1 MPQAKSWRKE
11 ITGRWTMSA
20 EPNARMPV
28 DVAERLRAI
37 LASKDLTLYQV
48 SQQSEVLYGHSSPYF
63 LPHNLYYDLR
73 SGTFTLSIHQLAA
86 LSRVSGYRLND
97 WVRAFGFD
105 LQDIVRLQVLLPS
118 NRTVI
123 LNSTLDDAQAFVP
136 RLESKAFH
144 NPTPA
149 MAPLS
154 ELLEFKNYSR
164 LGALNITT
172 GNHLYAKIGGED
184 TLAFPELLPG
194 SIVRAN
200 VNFANDH
207 VLRRNGATSNDLFLI
222 EHSKGFY
229 CCRLQVV
236 EDRLIVPVSTQLPY
250 GRVEL
255 QVPEEARN
263 LGVVDLEIRSLV
275 RPEHPEVA
283 MDLAR
288 HWRPRA
294 LEEPS
299 KLGPLLRNSRMKMN
313 LSLRDASALSR
324 RAADLLRN
332 EQYFVSSSSLSDY
345 EALDTPPRHF
355 HKTITLCSLYGLQFN
370 SFLRTI
376 GIEPES
382 LGKEVVPDRFVGRDF
397 LQVRITGNMEAHPAG
412 FLATLLRESAEIP
425 FFLRDSLE
433 ALSGISEVSL
443 DDCFW
448 VGGERNPLHP
458 YLMKALVV
466 IVNRRKRKPI
476 HFRSKPLWE
485 QPLYVL
491 LKRDGTYLC
500 ACCGLENGSLVVHPY
515 SQEFYRA
522 TRLRY
527 HDDAEIVGQ
536 VVTIARKLR

>member
-1 MPQAKSWRKE
+1 ML
-11 ITGRWTMSA
+11 A
-20 EPNARMPV
+20 EPNETMPV

-37 LASKDLTLYQV
+37 LASKGLTLYQV
-48 SQQSEVLYGHSSPYF
+48 SQKSEVLYGHSSPYF

-73 SGTFTLSIHQLAA
+73 SGTFTLSIQQLAA

-118 NRTVI
+118 KRTVL

-136 RLESKAFH
+136 WFESKSFH

-154 ELLEFKNYSR
+154 ELLEFKHCSR
-164 LGALNITT
+164 LGVLKIIR
-172 GNHLYAKIGGED
+172 GNRLYAKIGYED

-194 SIVRAN
+194 SIVR
-200 VNFANDH
+200 VNGNFSNDY
-207 VLRRNGATSNDLFLI
+207 VLKRNGRTSNDLFLI

-229 CCRLQVV
+229 CCRLQVI

-250 GRVEL
+250 GQVEL
-255 QVPEEARN
+255 RVPEEARN

-275 RPEHPEVA
+275 RAEHPEVTV
-283 MDLAR
+283 DLAR
-288 HWRPRA
+288 HWRPMT
-294 LEEPS
+294 LGEPS
-299 KLGPLLRNSRMKMN
+299 KLGQLLRNSRIKMN

-332 EQYFVSSSSLSDY
+332 QQYFVSSSSLSDY

-355 HKTITLCSLYGLQFN
+355 HKAITLCSLYGLQFN

-382 LGKEVVPDRFVGRDF
+382 LGQEVIPDRFVGRTF
-397 LQVRITGNMEAHPAG
+397 LQDCIPCNMDDHPTG
-412 FLATLLRESAEIP
+412 FLAELLRESADIP
-425 FFLRDSLE
+425 FFLCGSLE

-443 DDCFW
+443 HDCFW
-448 VGGERNPLHP
+448 VGGEPNPLHP
-458 YLMKALVV
+458 YLRKALVV

-491 LKRDGTYLC
+491 QKRDGTYLC
-500 ACCGLENGSLVVHPY
+500 ACCALESGSLVVHPY